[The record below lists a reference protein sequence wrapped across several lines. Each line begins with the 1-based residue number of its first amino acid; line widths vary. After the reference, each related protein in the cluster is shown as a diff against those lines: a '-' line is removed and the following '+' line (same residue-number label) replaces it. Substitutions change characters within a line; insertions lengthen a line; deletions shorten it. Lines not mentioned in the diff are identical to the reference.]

1 MGGSSSSAQ
10 YNAGDAPTDGFV
22 YDPTR
27 PTSRPTRTRSI
38 ASCATI
44 PVYENPRTE
53 IWALSRFADVRDAA
67 TDTATFSSENTDIT
81 VGLLPQIQSMDPP
94 RHDALRT
101 SCRARSRA
109 GAPTRWSRASA
120 RSRAR

>member
-1 MGGSSSSAQ
+1 MPRTGE
-10 YNAGDAPTDGFV
+10 FV

-27 PTSRPTRTRSI
+27 ADFQANAHAIYRTLRDGASRLRESGNGHLGALALQRR
-38 ASCATI
+38 
-44 PVYENPRTE
+44 PRRRHRHRRV
-53 IWALSRFADVRDAA
+53 LL
-67 TDTATFSSENTDIT
+67 ENTDIT

-101 SCRARSRA
+101 WYRARSPA

-120 RSRAR
+120 RSRGA